1 MRRPARAVAGRPGG
15 GSGHTY
21 PLVGG
26 VFAFAVALT
35 TPAAYALQI
44 CYGQTV
50 TIEKG
55 VTIDD
60 DLIVTGRAVGVGRDR
75 D

>member
-1 MRRPARAVAGRPGG
+1 MRTRR
-15 GSGHTY
+15 
-21 PLVGG
+21 LL

-44 CYGQTV
+44 RYGQTV